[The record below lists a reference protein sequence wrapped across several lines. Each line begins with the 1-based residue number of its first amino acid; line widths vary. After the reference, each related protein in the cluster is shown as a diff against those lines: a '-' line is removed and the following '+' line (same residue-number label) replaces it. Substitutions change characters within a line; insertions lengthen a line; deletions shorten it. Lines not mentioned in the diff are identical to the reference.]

1 MDTRAG
7 DDRARAGAIPCA
19 LRFQRTVLEWKLDPA
34 SPWRAAGA
42 PGLDDEV
49 ILVCNHGY
57 SSSLAAATLLD
68 LGFTRVGDVAG
79 GFEAWE
85 AAGLPVEPA

>member
-1 MDTRAG
+1 MDIRAG
-7 DDRARAGAIPCA
+7 DDRARAGAIPGA

-57 SSSLAAATLLD
+57 SSSLAAATLVE
-68 LGFTRVGDVAG
+68 LGFTRAGNLVG

-85 AAGLPVEPA
+85 AAGLPVERA